1 ANVSMSTDS
10 SSLTCSSASPLACN
24 LLAATSAAFGPESS
38 GWDRVAM
45 SATSGRDRLERR
57 SLPVLLLLRRM
68 PHWVLFL
75 VVLGAVVGGLF
86 LTGPLAT
93 ALLGVVALFLGWLLL
108 VAWPRLTEAQRL
120 VRGLTVV
127 VLAGAAIWRLL
138 A

>member
-1 ANVSMSTDS
+1 M
-10 SSLTCSSASPLACN
+10 
-24 LLAATSAAFGPESS
+24 
-38 GWDRVAM
+38 
-45 SATSGRDRLERR
+45 
-57 SLPVLLLLRRM
+57 LLLLRRM